1 MKWRRGLTIT
11 LLLTPGLGLIIT
23 LMGTVIYMAIAQSF
37 GLFPLSGEGGFST
50 EFWEKMI
57 ARKIYARSVGYSIYV
72 GIISAVVS
80 VALAY
85 PLAIW
90 LRRPFPGSTAISAI
104 LKAPLLVHGLVAA
117 FLFINVIAYH
127 GILNQFMQWTGLW
140 DGPRRMQNDD
150 GAIGVLILQVWK
162 NMPYALLIMAGSV
175 QAICD
180 DLLDA
185 ARDLGSGAF
194 ARFRKVIAPL
204 SLPAMQAS
212 LVIIFMG
219 AAADF
224 SFQVLAGPTNQR
236 SMAQLM
242 VYFKGLG
249 RWHDAAVVG
258 VTLMVVALIC
268 AGALALAARLLVKAG
283 QAR

>member
-1 MKWRRGLTIT
+1 MNWRRGMMIA
-11 LLLTPGLGLIIT
+11 LLLVPGLGLIIT
-23 LMGTVIYMAIAQSF
+23 LMGTVVYMAIAQSF
-37 GLFPLSGEGGFST
+37 GLYPLSGEGGFSV
-50 EFWEKMI
+50 EFWEKM
-57 ARKIYARSVGYSIYV
+57 AGRKVYARSVGYSVYI
-72 GIISAVVS
+72 GLFSAIVS

-90 LRRPFPGSTAISAI
+90 LRRPFPGSVTISAI

-127 GILNQFMQWTGLW
+127 GILNQFMQWAGLW

-150 GAIGVLILQVWK
+150 AAIGVLILQVWK

-175 QAICD
+175 QAVGD

-185 ARDLGSGAF
+185 ARDLGAGAF

-268 AGALALAARLLVKAG
+268 AGALALVARLLVRAG